1 MLTKKLWK
9 RGISLLGAA
18 AMTASMLTG
27 ISFAEGETYTQP
39 TLNPHSKSV
48 LEVDGYQFIDLN
60 GNGELD
66 VYEDW
71 RQDAETRAADLVSQM
86 TVREKIAQMQHPT
99 YLPRADGKIAPYL
112 KEYCSEYGIGMLLIR
127 ELNSVEAAATTMN
140 TIQEYAESSRLG
152 VPVLVSMDSVHGLS
166 YVSGATVTPHNL
178 ALAATRDEALV
189 TKLAEI
195 ARDEHLAVGVRM
207 TLSPEADIAS
217 EPRWG
222 RVMETFGEDPD
233 LVTQMVTAQ
242 VVAFQNGKDGL
253 NTGSIV
259 ACMKHFPGAGPQME
273 GKDTSPIISSE
284 ETLQIHLKPYY
295 AALEVNVAS
304 IMPYYSVPLALDM
317 ENSAIGSKATL
328 QDLLRDEMGFTGIIQ
343 TDWGMIWAIQEALGT
358 MTGEEVS
365 DEEAILIG
373 VTQSRVDGIGG
384 ESIRL
389 IDLMEEYT
397 QEGKID
403 EAILTAAATRIV
415 KVKFEMGMFEN
426 PYCDVDYAVSFV
438 GNEENQK
445 VNLQA
450 AREAMTLLKNDG
462 ALPLNP
468 DAKQTILVCGPRAFD
483 TDSLVGG
490 WSSAQDGLTIAD
502 AVAAYAGE
510 NTTVL
515 TEKEDV
521 EVIKELAQQADVII
535 VSIGEPSYQHDP
547 VWGYDTLE
555 IVQSQQEILEAA
567 VASGKTVITVVTG
580 GRPYILT
587 WCDENT
593 NAILEAY
600 YPGAKGGI
608 AIAETLFGM
617 NNPTGKTP
625 MQFPRNMESVN
636 AQAGLSRH
644 RQSDCNQQT
653 VPCDGGL
660 SGKRP
665 GVRCELHQRCFP
677 GY

>member
-1 MLTKKLWK
+1 MLTKNIWK

-112 KEYCSEYGIGMLLIR
+112 KNYCSEYGIGMLLIR

-242 VVAFQNGKDGL
+242 VVAFQNGRDGL

-462 ALPLNP
+462 ALPLSP

-521 EVIKELAQQADVII
+521 GVIKELAQQADVII

-567 VASGKTVITVVTG
+567 VASGKTVITVFTG

-636 AQAGLSRH
+636 AQEGDVSFDLENPLYDYGFGLSY
-644 RQSDCNQQT
+644 
-653 VPCDGGL
+653 
-660 SGKRP
+660 
-665 GVRCELHQRCFP
+665 E
-677 GY
+677 

>member
-1 MLTKKLWK
+1 MLTKNIWK

-112 KEYCSEYGIGMLLIR
+112 KDYCSEYGIGMLLIR

-242 VVAFQNGKDGL
+242 VVAFQNGRDGL

-521 EVIKELAQQADVII
+521 GVIKELAQQADVII

-636 AQAGLSRH
+636 AQEGDVSFDLENPLYDYGFGLSY
-644 RQSDCNQQT
+644 
-653 VPCDGGL
+653 
-660 SGKRP
+660 
-665 GVRCELHQRCFP
+665 E
-677 GY
+677 

>member
-1 MLTKKLWK
+1 MLTKNIWK

-39 TLNPHSKSV
+39 TLNPHSKSI

-60 GNGELD
+60 GNGTLD

-112 KEYCSEYGIGMLLIR
+112 KDYCSEYGIGMLLIR

-242 VVAFQNGKDGL
+242 VVAFQNGRDGL

-521 EVIKELAQQADVII
+521 GVIKELAQQADVII

-636 AQAGLSRH
+636 AQEGDVSFDLENPLYDYGFGLSY
-644 RQSDCNQQT
+644 
-653 VPCDGGL
+653 
-660 SGKRP
+660 
-665 GVRCELHQRCFP
+665 E
-677 GY
+677 

>member
-1 MLTKKLWK
+1 MLTKNIWK

-112 KEYCSEYGIGMLLIR
+112 KNYCSEYGIGMLLIR

-521 EVIKELAQQADVII
+521 GVIKELAQQADVII

-636 AQAGLSRH
+636 AQEGDVSFDLENPLYDYGFGLSY
-644 RQSDCNQQT
+644 
-653 VPCDGGL
+653 
-660 SGKRP
+660 
-665 GVRCELHQRCFP
+665 E
-677 GY
+677 

>member
-1 MLTKKLWK
+1 MLTKNIWK

-27 ISFAEGETYTQP
+27 FSFAEGETYTQP

-242 VVAFQNGKDGL
+242 VVAFQNGRDGL

-521 EVIKELAQQADVII
+521 GVIKELAQQADVII

-636 AQAGLSRH
+636 AQEGDVSFDLENPLYDYGFGLSY
-644 RQSDCNQQT
+644 
-653 VPCDGGL
+653 
-660 SGKRP
+660 
-665 GVRCELHQRCFP
+665 E
-677 GY
+677 

>member
-1 MLTKKLWK
+1 MLTKNIWK

-112 KEYCSEYGIGMLLIR
+112 KNYCSEYGIGMLLIR
-127 ELNSVEAAATTMN
+127 ELNSVEAAAITMN

-242 VVAFQNGKDGL
+242 VVAFQNGRDGL

-328 QDLLRDEMGFTGIIQ
+328 QDLLRDKMGFTGIIQ

-521 EVIKELAQQADVII
+521 GVIKELAQQADVII

-636 AQAGLSRH
+636 AQEGDVSFDLENPLYDYGFGLSY
-644 RQSDCNQQT
+644 
-653 VPCDGGL
+653 
-660 SGKRP
+660 
-665 GVRCELHQRCFP
+665 E
-677 GY
+677 

>member
-1 MLTKKLWK
+1 MLTKNIWK

-71 RQDAETRAADLVSQM
+71 RQDAETRAADLVGQM

-112 KEYCSEYGIGMLLIR
+112 KNYCSEYGIGMLLIR

-140 TIQEYAESSRLG
+140 TIQEYAEDSRLG

-242 VVAFQNGKDGL
+242 VVAFQNGRDGL

-625 MQFPRNMESVN
+625 MQFPRDMESVN
-636 AQAGLSRH
+636 AQEGDVSFDLENPLYDYGFGLSY
-644 RQSDCNQQT
+644 
-653 VPCDGGL
+653 
-660 SGKRP
+660 
-665 GVRCELHQRCFP
+665 E
-677 GY
+677 

>member
-1 MLTKKLWK
+1 MLTKNIWK

-112 KEYCSEYGIGMLLIR
+112 KDYCSEYGIGMLLIR

-140 TIQEYAESSRLG
+140 TIQEYAEASRLG

-242 VVAFQNGKDGL
+242 VVAFQNGRDGL

-521 EVIKELAQQADVII
+521 GVIKELAQQADVII

-636 AQAGLSRH
+636 AQEGDVSFDLENPLYDYGFGLSY
-644 RQSDCNQQT
+644 
-653 VPCDGGL
+653 
-660 SGKRP
+660 
-665 GVRCELHQRCFP
+665 E
-677 GY
+677 

>member
-1 MLTKKLWK
+1 MLIKNMIR
-9 RGISLLGAA
+9 RGVAVLSAA
-18 AMTASMLTG
+18 AMMAALLSG
-27 ISFAEGETYTQP
+27 AVFAEGETYEQP
-39 TLNPHSKSV
+39 ELNPHSKSII
-48 LEVDGYQFIDLN
+48 EVDGYQFIDLN
-60 GNGELD
+60 GNGTLD

-86 TVREKIAQMQHPT
+86 TAREKIAQMQHPT

-112 KEYCSEYGIGMLLIR
+112 QEYCTDYGIGMLLIR

-140 TIQEYAESSRLG
+140 TIQEYAEASRLG

-178 ALAATRDEALV
+178 ALAATRDEELV

-242 VVAFQNGKDGL
+242 VVAFQNGRDGL

-284 ETLQIHLKPYY
+284 ETLQTHLKPYY

-365 DEEAILIG
+365 DEEAIIIG
-373 VTQSRVDGIGG
+373 VTESRVDGIGG

-426 PYCDVDYAVSFV
+426 PYCDVDYAISFV
-438 GNEENQK
+438 GNEESQK

-462 ALPLNP
+462 ALPLDP
-468 DAKQTILVCGPRAFD
+468 DAEQTILVCGPRAFD
-483 TDSLVGG
+483 MDSLVGG
-490 WSSAQDGLTIAD
+490 WSSAQEGMTIAD

-521 EVIKELAQQADVII
+521 EVIRELAQQADVII

-555 IVQSQQEILEAA
+555 IVSSQQEILEAA

-600 YPGAKGGI
+600 YPGAQGGI
-608 AIAETLFGM
+608 AIGETLFGL

-625 MQFPRNMESVN
+625 MQFPRDMESVN
-636 AQAGLSRH
+636 DQEGDVSFDLENPLYDYGWGLSY
-644 RQSDCNQQT
+644 D
-653 VPCDGGL
+653 D
-660 SGKRP
+660 
-665 GVRCELHQRCFP
+665 
-677 GY
+677 

>member
-1 MLTKKLWK
+1 MLTKNIWK

-39 TLNPHSKSV
+39 TLNPHSKFV

-112 KEYCSEYGIGMLLIR
+112 KDYCSEYGIGMLLIR

-242 VVAFQNGKDGL
+242 VVAFQNGRDGL

-397 QEGKID
+397 QESKID

-521 EVIKELAQQADVII
+521 GVIKELAQQADVII

-608 AIAETLFGM
+608 AIAETLYGM

-636 AQAGLSRH
+636 AQEGDVSFDLENPLYDYGFGLSY
-644 RQSDCNQQT
+644 
-653 VPCDGGL
+653 
-660 SGKRP
+660 
-665 GVRCELHQRCFP
+665 E
-677 GY
+677 

>member
-1 MLTKKLWK
+1 MLTKNIWK

-112 KEYCSEYGIGMLLIR
+112 KDYCSEYGIGMLLIR

-140 TIQEYAESSRLG
+140 TIQEYAEESRLG

-521 EVIKELAQQADVII
+521 GVIKELAQQADVII

-567 VASGKTVITVVTG
+567 AASGKTVITVVTG

-625 MQFPRNMESVN
+625 VQFPRNMESVN
-636 AQAGLSRH
+636 AQEGDVSFDLENPLYDYGFGLSY
-644 RQSDCNQQT
+644 
-653 VPCDGGL
+653 
-660 SGKRP
+660 
-665 GVRCELHQRCFP
+665 E
-677 GY
+677 

>member
-1 MLTKKLWK
+1 MLTKNIWK

-27 ISFAEGETYTQP
+27 ISFAEGEAYTQP

-48 LEVDGYQFIDLN
+48 LEADGYQFIDLN

-71 RQDAETRAADLVSQM
+71 RQDAETRAADLVGQM

-112 KEYCSEYGIGMLLIR
+112 KNYCSEYGIGMLLIR

-140 TIQEYAESSRLG
+140 TIQEYAEASRLG

-242 VVAFQNGKDGL
+242 VVAFQNGRDGL

-502 AVAAYAGE
+502 AVAAYSGE

-521 EVIKELAQQADVII
+521 GVIKELAQQADVII

-636 AQAGLSRH
+636 AQEGDVSFDLENPLYDYGFGLSY
-644 RQSDCNQQT
+644 
-653 VPCDGGL
+653 
-660 SGKRP
+660 
-665 GVRCELHQRCFP
+665 E
-677 GY
+677 

>member
-1 MLTKKLWK
+1 MLTKNIWK

-112 KEYCSEYGIGMLLIR
+112 KDYCSEYGIGMLLIR

-195 ARDEHLAVGVRM
+195 ARDEHLAAGVRM

-521 EVIKELAQQADVII
+521 GVIKELAQQADVII

-636 AQAGLSRH
+636 AQEGDVSFDLENPLYDYGFGLSY
-644 RQSDCNQQT
+644 
-653 VPCDGGL
+653 
-660 SGKRP
+660 
-665 GVRCELHQRCFP
+665 E
-677 GY
+677 

>member
-1 MLTKKLWK
+1 MLTKNIWK

-112 KEYCSEYGIGMLLIR
+112 KDYCSEYGIGMLLIR

-140 TIQEYAESSRLG
+140 TIQEYAEASRLG

-242 VVAFQNGKDGL
+242 VVAFQNGRNGL

-490 WSSAQDGLTIAD
+490 WSSAQDGMTIAD

-608 AIAETLFGM
+608 AIAETLYGM

-636 AQAGLSRH
+636 AQEGDVSFDLENPLYDYGFGLSY
-644 RQSDCNQQT
+644 
-653 VPCDGGL
+653 
-660 SGKRP
+660 
-665 GVRCELHQRCFP
+665 E
-677 GY
+677 

>member
-1 MLTKKLWK
+1 MLTNKLFK
-9 RGISLLGAA
+9 RTVALLGAA
-18 AMTASMLTG
+18 AIAGSLL
-27 ISFAEGETYTQP
+27 SCAAFAEEAPVQP
-39 TLNPHSKSV
+39 TLNPHVKSIIK
-48 LEVDGYQFIDLN
+48 VDGYQFIDLN
-60 GNGELD
+60 ANGTLD

-71 RQDAETRAADLVSQM
+71 RQDAQTRADDLVSQM

-99 YLPRADGKIAPYL
+99 YLPRSDGKIAPYL
-112 KEYCSEYGIGMLLIR
+112 ERYCTDQSIGMLLIR

-140 TIQEYAESSRLG
+140 AVQEYAEASRLG

-178 ALAATRDEALV
+178 ALAATRDEELV

-242 VVAFQNGKDGL
+242 VVAFQNGADGL

-284 ETLQIHLKPYY
+284 ESLQTHLKPYY
-295 AALEVNVAS
+295 AGIEVGVAS

-328 QDLLRDEMGFTGIIQ
+328 QDLLRDTMGFEGIIQ
-343 TDWGMIWAIQEALGT
+343 TDWGMIWAIQEAVGT

-365 DEEAILIG
+365 DEEAVIIG

-384 ESIRL
+384 ESINL
-389 IDLMEEYT
+389 IDLMEELT
-397 QEGKID
+397 MNGQID
-403 EAILTAAATRIV
+403 ESILTAAATRIV
-415 KVKFEMGMFEN
+415 KAKFELGVFEN
-426 PYCDVDYAVSFV
+426 PYCDVEYAVSFV
-438 GNEENQK
+438 GNEESQK

-450 AREAMTLLKNDG
+450 AEKAMTLLKNDG
-462 ALPLNP
+462 ILPLNP
-468 DAKQTILVCGPRAFD
+468 DAQQTILVCGPRAFD
-483 TDSLVGG
+483 MDSLVGG
-490 WSSAQDGLTIAD
+490 WSSQQEGLTIAD
-502 AVAAYAGE
+502 AVAEFAGE

-521 EVIKELAQQADVII
+521 AVIKELAQQADIII

-555 IVQSQQEILEAA
+555 IVSSQQEILEAA

-600 YPGAKGGI
+600 YPGVQGGI
-608 AIAETLFGM
+608 AIAETLFGI

-625 MQFPRNMESVN
+625 MQFPRDMDSVN
-636 AQAGLSRH
+636 AQEGDISFDLENPLYDYGWGLS
-644 RQSDCNQQT
+644 
-653 VPCDGGL
+653 
-660 SGKRP
+660 
-665 GVRCELHQRCFP
+665 
-677 GY
+677 Y

>member
-1 MLTKKLWK
+1 MLTKNIWK

-112 KEYCSEYGIGMLLIR
+112 KNYCSEYGIGMLLIR

-140 TIQEYAESSRLG
+140 TIQEYAEASRLG

-242 VVAFQNGKDGL
+242 VVAFQNGRDGL

-515 TEKEDV
+515 TEKEEV
-521 EVIKELAQQADVII
+521 GVIKELAQQADVII

-636 AQAGLSRH
+636 AQEGDVSFDLENPLYDYGFGLSY
-644 RQSDCNQQT
+644 
-653 VPCDGGL
+653 
-660 SGKRP
+660 
-665 GVRCELHQRCFP
+665 E
-677 GY
+677 

>member
-1 MLTKKLWK
+1 MSIKTALR
-9 RGISLLGAA
+9 RGISAVSAA
-18 AMTASMLTG
+18 AVAVSLLAG
-27 ISFAEGETYTQP
+27 VSFAESDAAAYEQP
-39 TLNPHSKSV
+39 TLNPHSKSII
-48 LEVDGYQFIDLN
+48 EVDGYQFIDLN
-60 GNGELD
+60 SNGTLD

-71 RQDAETRAADLVSQM
+71 REDAETRAADLVSQM

-99 YLPRADGKIAPYL
+99 YLPRSDGKIAPYL
-112 KEYCSEYGIGMLLIR
+112 EEYCTDYGIGMLLIR

-140 TIQEYAESSRLG
+140 SIQEYAENSRLG

-178 ALAATRDEALV
+178 ALAATRDEELV

-233 LVTQMVTAQ
+233 LVTQMTVAQ
-242 VVAFQNGKDGL
+242 VVAFQNGSDGL

-295 AALEVNVAS
+295 AALEVNVAA
-304 IMPYYSVPLALDM
+304 IMPYYSVPLALDT

-328 QDLLRDEMGFTGIIQ
+328 QDLLRDEMGFEGIIQ

-373 VTQSRVDGIGG
+373 VTESRVDGIGG

-397 QEGKID
+397 NDGKID
-403 EAILTAAATRIV
+403 EEILTAAATRIV

-426 PYCDVDYAVSFV
+426 PYVDVDYAVSFV
-438 GNEENQK
+438 GNEESQA

-450 AREAMTLLKNDG
+450 AEEAMTLLKNDG
-462 ALPLNP
+462 ALPL
-468 DAKQTILVCGPRAFD
+468 DADAEQTILVCGPRAFD
-483 TDSLVGG
+483 MDSLVGG
-490 WSSAQDGLTIAD
+490 WSSAQEGMTIAD

-521 EVIKELAQQADVII
+521 EVIKELAEQADVII

-555 IVQSQQEILEAA
+555 IVSSQQEILEAA

-600 YPGAKGGI
+600 YPGSQGGI
-608 AIAETLFGM
+608 AIAETLFGI

-625 MQFPRNMESVN
+625 MQFPRDMESVN
-636 AQAGLSRH
+636 NQEGDVSFDLENPLYDYGWGLSY
-644 RQSDCNQQT
+644 D
-653 VPCDGGL
+653 
-660 SGKRP
+660 
-665 GVRCELHQRCFP
+665 E
-677 GY
+677 

>member
-1 MLTKKLWK
+1 MLIKNMIR
-9 RGISLLGAA
+9 RGAAVLSAA
-18 AMTASMLTG
+18 AMTAALLSG
-27 ISFAEGETYTQP
+27 AVFAEGESYEQP
-39 TLNPHSKSV
+39 ELNPHSKSII
-48 LEVDGYQFIDLN
+48 EVDGYQFIDLN
-60 GNGELD
+60 GNGALD

-86 TVREKIAQMQHPT
+86 TAREKIAQMQHPT

-112 KEYCSEYGIGMLLIR
+112 QDYCTDYGIGMLLIR

-140 TIQEYAESSRLG
+140 TIQEYAEASRLG

-178 ALAATRDEALV
+178 ALAATRDEELV

-242 VVAFQNGKDGL
+242 VVAFQNGRDGL

-384 ESIRL
+384 DSIRL

-462 ALPLNP
+462 ALPLDP

-483 TDSLVGG
+483 MDSLVGG
-490 WSSAQDGLTIAD
+490 WSSAQEGMTIAD

-593 NAILEAY
+593 SAILEAY
-600 YPGAKGGI
+600 YPGAQGGI
-608 AIAETLFGM
+608 AIGETLFGL

-625 MQFPRNMESVN
+625 MQFPRDMESVN
-636 AQAGLSRH
+636 DQEGDVSFDLENPLYDYGFGLSY
-644 RQSDCNQQT
+644 
-653 VPCDGGL
+653 
-660 SGKRP
+660 
-665 GVRCELHQRCFP
+665 E
-677 GY
+677 

>member
-1 MLTKKLWK
+1 MLIKNVIRRSAAAL
-9 RGISLLGAA
+9 SAA
-18 AMTASMLTG
+18 AMTAALLSG
-27 ISFAEGETYTQP
+27 AAFAQGETYEQP
-39 TLNPHSKSV
+39 ELNPHSKSII
-48 LEVDGYQFIDLN
+48 EADGYQFIDLN
-60 GNGELD
+60 GNGTLD

-71 RQDAETRAADLVSQM
+71 RQDAETRAADLVGQM
-86 TVREKIAQMQHPT
+86 TAREKIAQMQHPT

-112 KEYCSEYGIGMLLIR
+112 QDYCTDYGIGMLLIR

-140 TIQEYAESSRLG
+140 TIQEYAEASRLG

-178 ALAATRDEALV
+178 ALAATRDEELV

-233 LVTQMVTAQ
+233 LVTRMVTAQ
-242 VVAFQNGKDGL
+242 VVAFQNGRDGL

-284 ETLQIHLKPYY
+284 ETLQVHLKPYY

-462 ALPLNP
+462 ALPLDP

-483 TDSLVGG
+483 MDSLVGG
-490 WSSAQDGLTIAD
+490 WSSAQEGMTIAD

-521 EVIKELAQQADVII
+521 EVIRELAQQADVII
-535 VSIGEPSYQHDP
+535 VSVGEPSYQHDP

-555 IVQSQQEILEAA
+555 IVSSQQEILEAA

-600 YPGAKGGI
+600 YPGAQGGI
-608 AIAETLFGM
+608 AIGETLFGL

-636 AQAGLSRH
+636 DQEGDVSFDLENPLYDYGWGLSYN
-644 RQSDCNQQT
+644 D
-653 VPCDGGL
+653 
-660 SGKRP
+660 
-665 GVRCELHQRCFP
+665 
-677 GY
+677 

>member
-1 MLTKKLWK
+1 MLTKNIWK

-242 VVAFQNGKDGL
+242 VVAFQNGRDGL

-490 WSSAQDGLTIAD
+490 WSSAQDGMTIAD

-636 AQAGLSRH
+636 AQEGDVSFDLENPLYDYGFGLSY
-644 RQSDCNQQT
+644 
-653 VPCDGGL
+653 
-660 SGKRP
+660 
-665 GVRCELHQRCFP
+665 E
-677 GY
+677 

>member
-1 MLTKKLWK
+1 MLTKNIWK

-48 LEVDGYQFIDLN
+48 LEADGYQFIDLN

-112 KEYCSEYGIGMLLIR
+112 KNYCSEYGIGMLLIR

-426 PYCDVDYAVSFV
+426 PYCDVDDAVSFV

-490 WSSAQDGLTIAD
+490 WSSAQDGMTIAD

-521 EVIKELAQQADVII
+521 GVIKELAQQADVII

-636 AQAGLSRH
+636 AQEGDVSFDLENPLYDYGFGLSY
-644 RQSDCNQQT
+644 
-653 VPCDGGL
+653 
-660 SGKRP
+660 
-665 GVRCELHQRCFP
+665 E
-677 GY
+677 